1 MPIRVP
7 KGTRIQGG
15 QRTADTAGTKEVKIL
30 GPTDKKTTK
39 TGGGA
44 TSTTRNTDNSPRL
57 TDTKQV
63 QASTPHD
70 DEMVDD
76 EGRAI
81 GGGGATSTTEKN
93 DNSPRGTENKQ
104 VQASTSHDD
113 EMVDQEGRSIGD
125 RNKRRSRSVS
135 PTTKTHSR
143 IQHQQDIRSALGG
156 KINFLH
162 PDASHRAAKF
172 HGKGSPTRKAKDANL
187 KKSDKEEEDS
197 IEDLVNSCNLSVL
210 GEGGESTDGSNSS
223 NSQGVDGDPIEGVLR
238 RTTFYL
244 AGSFPKDLDDISDT
258 VIANGGIIKKK
269 LDTNTQIIITG
280 ENLSKEDVEMQQ
292 RLKTKWIP
300 LSELQALINGKL
312 SLGSILVTPSKVSWS
327 ESSDK
332 HPLSYIYP
340 CTHSSTKSSLSYPAS
355 FQTRVPRPPA
365 KSGNSPSTPT
375 LSTAE
380 QSSRVSDVVARKRNT
395 VVFKHTTIISLRV
408 KFPQGEAPADAVPS
422 AIGNLLTAFQGS
434 DATTTIR
441 HLDKDDKFFS
451 RPEDLPTLRYMY
463 DVCVYFNGSRPSEL
477 QPYENPKED
486 RKRTINCT
494 IRVGSTAQMNQI
506 IEDCAWTIK
515 EVVEGGSIH
524 LEIKPLQYVKTDCA
538 FILIAVPI
546 FCNSED
552 LSKILRKFIQE
563 GINAAKRKKPNKYKY
578 LPTTAP
584 EIALMTDFVKGLPWL
599 KEDGRGLVNA
609 WERKPWHVMTKS
621 EDYEDMKQCFGL
633 LERTNNLRELFGG
646 GAFTIDNKD
655 DGGFGKGNR
664 TDDEVQTLVDIVVR
678 HTWAMKNTGQIVI
691 RGLRKPDAPCRIRTK
706 VTDETGRLCE
716 EEEYYIDQNM
726 TAREIIMRMKV
737 NDTPV
742 FTLIGRNK
750 TGTFTGFYRSS
761 YEEVKK
767 YARRFEGDAA
777 AYIMYWLLGR
787 GVNDEDTL
795 KLLQAAFTEQ
805 ECEAALNTK
814 YVNGIVVSQRT
825 IERELRVSAFDRD
838 NPNMD
843 ITQGMTDEEKSGH
856 QQRVEALKDAA
867 FKGKSNMSVGSKN
880 NNWGSDGT
888 VYTNKLVSLGETMFS
903 FIGDEWESEEIDY
916 EEDFRQME
924 WDEENIN
931 HMRIDTNKIHPS
943 GTGGQHQAEGASQ
956 SSQSSN
962 GRKKTDEDGSG
973 EGDTPEEEQTEG
985 EEVDNLRNSKSAGK
999 SGSGGGDL
1007 NLKYPEDHHDKD
1019 ADLAGEEKK

>member
-76 EGRAI
+76 EGWAI

-434 DATTTIR
+434 DATTMKYKR
-441 HLDKDDKFFS
+441 SASVSPSASK
-451 RPEDLPTLRYMY
+451 PTTSSSSDSPSGSGSQISASPPASPCSLKPAVGKHTDTKVMEKEVPLSESGGIPKKVSFAKKISVR
-463 DVCVYFNGSRPSEL
+463 VYFPSTQRSTTTRPIPPSPFPRIVPLSQMKYTRSASVSPSASKPTTSSSSDSPSGSGSQISASPPASPCSLKPAVGKHTDTKVMEKEVPLSESGGIPKKVSFAKKISVRVYFPSTQRFTMTRKIPPSPFPRIVPLSQLKYTRSASVSPSASKSTTSSPSDSPSGSGSQITASPPASPSSSGTTVASRFPKRFPRSQRKYTGSPSALSPSLTGQSASAQGGGGLGQSVNNKSGATVENPTFKHYTILTATTPATSSSSESLGRSPITASPSAKARTSKPTTSNPSEKSSYSL
-477 QPYENPKED
+477 SQ
-486 RKRTINCT
+486 
-494 IRVGSTAQMNQI
+494 STQ
-506 IEDCAWTIK
+506 
-515 EVVEGGSIH
+515 
-524 LEIKPLQYVKTDCA
+524 
-538 FILIAVPI
+538 
-546 FCNSED
+546 NS
-552 LSKILRKFIQE
+552 LILRKQHE
-563 GINAAKRKKPNKYKY
+563 RRSHNKQLRMQPLKRKKTRSGKRKT
-578 LPTTAP
+578 LRCRT
-584 EIALMTDFVKGLPWL
+584 
-599 KEDGRGLVNA
+599 GR
-609 WERKPWHVMTKS
+609 
-621 EDYEDMKQCFGL
+621 
-633 LERTNNLRELFGG
+633 
-646 GAFTIDNKD
+646 
-655 DGGFGKGNR
+655 
-664 TDDEVQTLVDIVVR
+664 R
-678 HTWAMKNTGQIVI
+678 HTPN
-691 RGLRKPDAPCRIRTK
+691 APPTI
-706 VTDETGRLCE
+706 
-716 EEEYYIDQNM
+716 
-726 TAREIIMRMKV
+726 
-737 NDTPV
+737 PV
-742 FTLIGRNK
+742 
-750 TGTFTGFYRSS
+750 
-761 YEEVKK
+761 
-767 YARRFEGDAA
+767 
-777 AYIMYWLLGR
+777 LLP
-787 GVNDEDTL
+787 
-795 KLLQAAFTEQ
+795 LQAHLQAQ
-805 ECEAALNTK
+805 
-814 YVNGIVVSQRT
+814 VNLPPKVPV
-825 IERELRVSAFDRD
+825 LL
-838 NPNMD
+838 P
-843 ITQGMTDEEKSGH
+843 
-856 QQRVEALKDAA
+856 L
-867 FKGKSNMSVGSKN
+867 
-880 NNWGSDGT
+880 
-888 VYTNKLVSLGETMFS
+888 
-903 FIGDEWESEEIDY
+903 
-916 EEDFRQME
+916 
-924 WDEENIN
+924 
-931 HMRIDTNKIHPS
+931 
-943 GTGGQHQAEGASQ
+943 QAHLQA
-956 SSQSSN
+956 
-962 GRKKTDEDGSG
+962 
-973 EGDTPEEEQTEG
+973 
-985 EEVDNLRNSKSAGK
+985 
-999 SGSGGGDL
+999 
-1007 NLKYPEDHHDKD
+1007 
-1019 ADLAGEEKK
+1019 